1 MSCFACFCFMFA
13 VSLEVSMWVGKINSQ
28 KFLRDATVLSYPIP
42 LCRRLDSPYLKLS
55 PSLFLNLWLGFQRQI
70 MHKFSECC
78 FPVGGTH
85 SKLLQ
90 EFPCASVAES
100 VSLVLLLSLNWI
112 HMVPKKV
119 FCGLLFHPWEGILF
133 FFILFFYH
141 FVPQSNFLTA
151 FKSPPR
157 WSSWKNLQ
165 KFWAEIPALKLNGF
179 YPANHS
185 FWLRQNLG

>member
-112 HMVPKKV
+112 HMVPKK
-119 FCGLLFHPWEGILF
+119 GLLWAPFPPLRGHFALFSFIFFTILF
-133 FFILFFYH
+133 PNPI
-141 FVPQSNFLTA
+141 FLQLLKVHLGGALERTCRN
-151 FKSPPR
+151 SE
-157 WSSWKNLQ
+157 Q
-165 KFWAEIPALKLNGF
+165 KFL
-179 YPANHS
+179 HS
-185 FWLRQNLG
+185 NWMVFTLLTIHSD